1 MRGTLDRHQDSLGK
15 IPKNSEKKK
24 KKIQEHAVWDDDDWG
39 GGFLPLR
46 IDAAHTANAN
56 DWIPDHPPPLP
67 LHFYYYLLLLLT
79 TYHPPPFTALP
90 TAFQGKGGGARE
102 PVGTHTG
109 KPAQHRVLS
118 RRLVEDD
125 IRIEG

>member
-15 IPKNSEKKK
+15 IPKISEKK

-56 DWIPDHPPPLP
+56 DWIPDHSPPPIT
-67 LHFYYYLLLLLT
+67 FTLLLLPPTT
-79 TYHPPPFTALP
+79 TYYLPPTTLYGS
-90 TAFQGKGGGARE
+90 TYR
-102 PVGTHTG
+102 
-109 KPAQHRVLS
+109 LS
-118 RRLVEDD
+118 R
-125 IRIEG
+125 EGRGSARTSRHTYG

>member
-15 IPKNSEKKK
+15 IPKNSEKK

-56 DWIPDHPPPLP
+56 DWIPDHPPPLL
-67 LHFYYYLLLLLT
+67 LHFYYYLLLLLYYLPPT
-79 TYHPPPFTALP
+79 TLYGSTY
-90 TAFQGKGGGARE
+90 R
-102 PVGTHTG
+102 
-109 KPAQHRVLS
+109 LS
-118 RRLVEDD
+118 R
-125 IRIEG
+125 EGRGSARTSRHTYG

>member
-1 MRGTLDRHQDSLGK
+1 MPTIGSPITH
-15 IPKNSEKKK
+15 
-24 KKIQEHAVWDDDDWG
+24 
-39 GGFLPLR
+39 
-46 IDAAHTANAN
+46 
-56 DWIPDHPPPLP
+56 PPLP

-90 TAFQGKGGGARE
+90 TAFQGKVGGARE
-102 PVGTHTG
+102 PVGTQTG